1 MPSTQEHGLAHL
13 EAWLGDASWDVIH
26 FNHGLHDL
34 KYVDA
39 QGKNTRSKEDGHI
52 QIPLES
58 YGENLEKIAKRLK
71 QTGAHLIFATTTP
84 SRIGLQAPCERP
96 KKPND
101 TTKSPATSC
110 NATASPSMTS
120 MPWPCPSSRTGN
132 SPIMCT
138 SPRKALWSWPK
149 KWPGTYAR
157 RCPSSPDTM
166 PVQLGIWAPGNLPAA
181 GLQACSQEGLV

>member
-1 MPSTQEHGLAHL
+1 MSTRKVRTL
-13 EAWLGDASWDVIH
+13 
-26 FNHGLHDL
+26 
-34 KYVDA
+34 
-39 QGKNTRSKEDGHI
+39 RSKEDGHI

-120 MPWPCPSSRTGN
+120 MPWPLPKLTDWQQPHNVRFTKEGSLELAKEVARH
-132 SPIMCT
+132 I
-138 SPRKALWSWPK
+138 RKALSIQ
-149 KWPGTYAR
+149 
-157 RCPSSPDTM
+157 PDTM